1 MCGKLQL
8 HPRPLPSPQTSGTRR
23 ARQRVHEGAR
33 RDDPARAGGCG
44 ANVDWGRRIIVHN
57 PFRRGWSIR
66 LGRLWL
72 RRVPWYWDVLWERLA
87 ESSAK
92 PKPGAPPPA
101 RHDHYCEECDRRW
114 VHEGQT
120 CATSWAA
127 PCAGERHHR
136 AGTVRQRLG
145 QWFIVVRRDR
155 AELCRQLGKSFGAD
169 PRVTVVLD
177 RRQSER
183 CVPRGHKAS
192 VAAERWRDRRA
203 PQTDEDRSLWA
214 NLGFRAHQDRAPE
227 PR

>member
-1 MCGKLQL
+1 M
-8 HPRPLPSPQTSGTRR
+8 
-23 ARQRVHEGAR
+23 
-33 RDDPARAGGCG
+33 
-44 ANVDWGRRIIVHN
+44 RIIARN

-66 LGRLWL
+66 LGRL
-72 RRVPWYWDVLWERLA
+72 RFRSVPWYWDVLWERLA

-92 PKPGAPPPA
+92 QKPVASPAA

-127 PCAGERHHR
+127 PCAGERHQG
-136 AGTVRQRLG
+136 AGTVRRRLG

-155 AELCRQLGKSFGAD
+155 AQLCRQLGESFEGD

-183 CVPRGHKAS
+183 RVPRGGKAS
-192 VAAERWRDRRA
+192 VAAERRRWRDRRT
-203 PQTDEDRSLWA
+203 PQTDEDSSLWA
-214 NLGFRAHQDRAPE
+214 NLGFRTHHDRSRE